1 MSRRNS
7 VGDVTHEIV
16 IYSLAGLAIIVLL
29 GPVVVVLITSLT
41 DSQSLKFPPQG
52 FSFQW
57 YEKLFDS
64 SESRQIHR
72 AAFNTLEVAAWAAGA
87 AALIGTCAA
96 LGIASTR
103 SGWSKVADS
112 FFMSPLIL
120 PGIAFGL
127 AALMYFS
134 LLGIRPSLTLIMVGH
149 FVLIVPFVLRTTLAS
164 LTQLDPSLIEC
175 SASLGATRLY
185 TFRRITLPVI
195 MPGIAAGTFMAFM
208 ASVDNVPVSLFLSG
222 PKSDMLPIRLWGM
235 MESTL
240 DVRVA
245 AVSGVLII
253 SVLILMLLMERLTGL
268 SQRIKG

>member
-1 MSRRNS
+1 MSRRHS
-7 VGDVTHEIV
+7 ASDISHWFV
-16 IYSLAGLAIIVLL
+16 IYGLAGLAIFILL
-29 GPVVVVLITSLT
+29 GPVIVVLITSLT

-52 FSFQW
+52 LSFIW
-57 YEKLFDS
+57 YEKLFDPT
-64 SESRQIHR
+64 ESRQIHR
-72 AAFNTLEVAAWAAGA
+72 AASNTLEAACWAAGA
-87 AALIGTCAA
+87 AALFGTCAA

-103 SGWSKVADS
+103 SNWSRAADAL
-112 FFMSPLIL
+112 FMSPLIL

-134 LLGIRPSLTLIMVGH
+134 LLGLRPSLTLIIIGHSIMV
-149 FVLIVPFVLRTTLAS
+149 VPFVLRTTLAS
-164 LTQLDPSLIEC
+164 LTQLDQSLIEC
-175 SASLGATRLY
+175 SASLGATKLY

-195 MPGIAAGTFMAFM
+195 FPGMAAGTFMAFM

-245 AVSGVLII
+245 AVSGVLIV
-253 SVLILMLLMERLTGL
+253 SVLFLMLLMERLTDL